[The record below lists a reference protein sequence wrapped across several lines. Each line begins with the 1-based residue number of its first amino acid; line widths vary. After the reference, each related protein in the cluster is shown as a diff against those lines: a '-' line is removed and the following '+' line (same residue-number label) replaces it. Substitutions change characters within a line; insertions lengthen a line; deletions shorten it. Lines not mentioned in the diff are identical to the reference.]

1 MSDAGIALA
10 AEQKRAYSSRYAY
23 VVTTFMGLAFCLT
36 LVKSAWDTTLDRTK
50 TNLQYDVLSIQQT
63 ISRNVVSANDVTNN
77 VAAFVA
83 ASDDLN
89 KDQFGV
95 FAEDI
100 LSRYTHLDS
109 INYFQFAGNEEIK
122 KFPLLYQVSSDTG
135 PVEPGQDI
143 YLEFQFRAALDTA
156 MATGKVVPS
165 PLIEQ
170 HESSRQYWLFKAV
183 DVTAE
188 TGQPGS
194 EANGSVKGIV
204 AVLVS
209 PAKSV
214 GHRAQ
219 DKALTITLYSDTVNL
234 YGRTQLYASDEEQ
247 TEERWV
253 IENFVEEESV
263 QIPPYSIKI
272 SAHKSIFFTDL
283 DFGLIFVSILLGG
296 GILLLMYG
304 LMNARRQQETELR
317 ERNKLIEQKVEEQTF
332 ELEVA
337 RDEAVKAVKMKSEFL
352 ASMSH
357 EIRTPLNAIIGM
369 SDLMSE
375 TTMNDEQ
382 TRYVSVFRKAGDA
395 LLTLVN
401 DILDLSKIEA
411 GQLVLENISF
421 NMMEM
426 VEEAADIYA
435 LKAADKQL
443 EIITNIDTSVNIY
456 RIGDPGRLKQ
466 VLLNLISN
474 ALKFTERGQIVVSLK
489 LPKDAGDKDDVCM
502 SVRDTGIGIPVA
514 KLEAIFESFTQAD
527 TSTTRRYGGTGLGLT
542 ICRHLVTLMNGQIWV
557 ESEEGK
563 GSEFFVK
570 VNLAQQDKPRVVP
583 PDLTDK
589 SILIIDSRLDN
600 CLALEETL
608 KYCGATCVN
617 ATTVKNCVNYLTNQ
631 QEPDIVIV
639 DSYMLL
645 DESVELK
652 SAFSNELKQKTL
664 VTISPSYM
672 TRHQSVV
679 ERDGYRKI
687 LMKPLKRSE
696 LLDAISSMY
705 KRTSKEDVDKIIKP
719 TADEKVAKS
728 LHILL
733 VEDNPD
739 NRMLIRAYLKK
750 TDHILEEAENGEI
763 ALDRFMSKKYDMVF
777 MDIQMPVMDGHEA
790 TKRIRA
796 WEQKNNKEKTPII
809 ALTAHAIKE
818 EIDKCIASGCDSHLG
833 KPVKKATLLEAIQ
846 GIG

>member
-1 MSDAGIALA
+1 
-10 AEQKRAYSSRYAY
+10 
-23 VVTTFMGLAFCLT
+23 MGLAFCLT

-83 ASDDLN
+83 ASDDLT
-89 KDQFGV
+89 KDQFDI
-95 FAEDI
+95 FAEDV

-109 INYFQFAGNEEIK
+109 INYFQFAGNDDIK
-122 KFPLLYQVSSDTG
+122 KFPLMYQVSNEEG
-135 PVEPGQDI
+135 PVEAGQDI

-165 PLIEQ
+165 PLIDQ

-183 DVTAE
+183 DAKTDA
-188 TGQPGS
+188 GPDAS
-194 EANGSVKGIV
+194 EASGIVKGIV

-214 GHRAQ
+214 GRRAL
-219 DKALTITLYSDTVNL
+219 DKALTITLFSDTVNL
-234 YGRTQLYASDEEQ
+234 YGRTQLFSSHEEQ
-247 TEERWV
+247 AEKKWV

-272 SAHKSIFFTDL
+272 SVYKSIYLKDL

-304 LMNARRQQETELR
+304 LMNARRRQEIELR
-317 ERNKLIEQKVEEQTF
+317 ERNKLIEQQVEEQTY

-375 TTMNDEQ
+375 TKMNDEQ

-421 NMMEM
+421 NLMEM
-426 VEEAADIYA
+426 IEETADIYA
-435 LKAADKQL
+435 LKAADKQI

-466 VLLNLISN
+466 VMLNLISN
-474 ALKFTERGQIVVSLK
+474 ALKFTDKGQIVVSLK
-489 LPKDAGDKDDVCM
+489 LPKETSDKDEVCM
-502 SVRDTGIGIPVA
+502 SVRDTGIGIPVT

-542 ICRHLVTLMNGQIWV
+542 ICRHLVTLMNGRIWV

-563 GSEFFVK
+563 GSEFFVEIS
-570 VNLAQQDKPRVVP
+570 LAQQDKPRVVP

-589 SILIIDSRLDN
+589 CVLIIDSRLEN

-617 ATTVKNCVNYLTNQ
+617 ATTVKNSVNYLTNQ

-645 DESVELK
+645 DESMELK
-652 SAFSNELKQKTL
+652 SVFNDELKQKTL
-664 VTISPSYM
+664 VTINPSYM
-672 TRHQSVV
+672 TRHQSVL
-679 ERDGYRKI
+679 EGDGYQKI

-696 LLDAISSMY
+696 LLDAIRAMY
-705 KRTSKEDVDKIIKP
+705 GHASKEDVDKIIKP
-719 TADEKVAKS
+719 KDDEKLAKS

-763 ALDRFMSKKYDMVF
+763 ALERFMSKKYDMVF

-833 KPVKKATLLEAIQ
+833 KPVKKATLIETIQAIA
-846 GIG
+846 